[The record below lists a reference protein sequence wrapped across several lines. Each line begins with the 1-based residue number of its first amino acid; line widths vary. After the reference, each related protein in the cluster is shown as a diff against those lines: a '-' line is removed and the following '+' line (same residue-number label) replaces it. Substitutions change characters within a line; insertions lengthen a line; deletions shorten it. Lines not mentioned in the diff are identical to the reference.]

1 MIPAALRC
9 ILSSFLRLESEA
21 IKKMAEPI
29 SKTGLIKIRGIS
41 TPITSRDRNP
51 SHVGIDDNGKADLLV
66 NIAAKGGVSSFGY
79 LTFSK
84 LSSHK
89 KIELNHPGRNPPSYP
104 WYFGRNPGGS
114 LSVDYTGYPLNCGD
128 ELLQNETRYE
138 PGITLTGLNQEK
150 LHTLIMFA
158 SNCSISYI
166 LLFISPL
173 ESASKQFR
181 VLFMVF
187 LISDDMRI
195 EATCEGP
202 LGPHFENENKRE
214 S

>member
-1 MIPAALRC
+1 MRRLLYLFNI
-9 ILSSFLRLESEA
+9 SLRLGRFELEWRRA
-21 IKKMAEPI
+21 ITILK
-29 SKTGLIKIRGIS
+29 LV
-41 TPITSRDRNP
+41 P
-51 SHVGIDDNGKADLLV
+51 SHVGIDDNGKVDLLV

-89 KIELNHPGRNPPSYP
+89 KIELNHPGRNPPSHP

-158 SNCSISYI
+158 TM
-166 LLFISPL
+166 LLWAESRVQGIGECFPPL
-173 ESASKQFR
+173 QTHSKIVDVDIGGVALYRPFGEFR
-181 VLFMVF
+181 QAN
-187 LISDDMRI
+187 S
-195 EATCEGP
+195 
-202 LGPHFENENKRE
+202 
-214 S
+214 